1 MEVSRG
7 DRLGSGEKAGR
18 NAQKWMSSREA
29 SSVKEG
35 GPGDEGERERV
46 FFYCDGILHWPGNEL
61 NSGGRA
67 EIHAP
72 WREVQGRSSALMSL
86 QSW

>member
-46 FFYCDGILHWPGNEL
+46 FFIVMEYYIGREMSSIVEVEL
-61 NSGGRA
+61 KYMLRGEKSKVEA
-67 EIHAP
+67 QH
-72 WREVQGRSSALMSL
+72 L
-86 QSW
+86 